1 MADLVL
7 HDVYDMVV
15 APLQELKTL
24 GRKWSGDGSCSIIR
38 LLRSLLRFLVRS
50 NKVPELQIL
59 AVVLYL
65 PNTRSMCLS
74 AVQCCPVLRG
84 SLCNLLD
91 V

>member
-24 GRKWSGDGSCSIIR
+24 GRKWSGDGSCSITR

-59 AVVLYL
+59 AVVL
-65 PNTRSMCLS
+65 
-74 AVQCCPVLRG
+74 
-84 SLCNLLD
+84 
-91 V
+91 